1 MGKEGRF
8 IRKIET
14 LCKPKMEGG
23 LLMQHEHVEVECIT
37 HNYYNSSTKPKFYKN
52 TRLVGKII

>member
-1 MGKEGRF
+1 
-8 IRKIET
+8 
-14 LCKPKMEGG
+14 MEGG

-52 TRLVGKII
+52 TRLAGKIIEKNISNKLLLINT